1 MSVLFMFVWIVEEEL
16 FWRLNFRYITFFN
29 IYYVNLDI
37 VRNNELTVARSPAA
51 SYKLSHVIIQ
61 KIFLTF
67 NSSNVSYCIIISYF

>member
-1 MSVLFMFVWIVEEEL
+1 MFVWMVVEDLCWL
-16 FWRLNFRYITFFN
+16 FYFRYTTFFN

-67 NSSNVSYCIIISYF
+67 NVIH